1 MILLYLIVIIHYLL
15 VFSPFLIFFIPVNV
29 IKMYFKFYF
38 LFLMLLPIHWAL
50 NKDKCFLSDIEKKLD
65 KNNKNENF
73 SRKHLKWFYN
83 PIMIL
88 FGLDWNNDNDLD
100 KMVYIHWGFNYI
112 LLWVYLFYIHKCKLI

>member
-1 MILLYLIVIIHYLL
+1 MVLLYLIVLIHYLL

-38 LFLMLLPIHWAL
+38 LSLMLMPIHWAL
-50 NKDKCFLSDIEKKLD
+50 NKDKCFLSDIENKLD
-65 KNNKNENF
+65 KKNKNQTF

-88 FGLDWNNDNDLD
+88 FGLDWNKEEDLN
-100 KMVYIHWGFNYI
+100 KIVYIHWGFNYI
-112 LLWVYLFYIHKCKLI
+112 LLWIYLFYIPKCKLI

>member
-1 MILLYLIVIIHYLL
+1 MVLLYLIVLIHYLL

-38 LFLMLLPIHWAL
+38 LSLMLMPIHWAL
-50 NKDKCFLSDIEKKLD
+50 NKDKCFLSDIENKLD
-65 KNNKNENF
+65 KKNKNETF

-88 FGLDWNNDNDLD
+88 FGLDWNKEEDLN
-100 KMVYIHWGFNYI
+100 KIVYIHWGFNYI
-112 LLWVYLFYIHKCKLI
+112 LLWIYLFYIHKCKLI